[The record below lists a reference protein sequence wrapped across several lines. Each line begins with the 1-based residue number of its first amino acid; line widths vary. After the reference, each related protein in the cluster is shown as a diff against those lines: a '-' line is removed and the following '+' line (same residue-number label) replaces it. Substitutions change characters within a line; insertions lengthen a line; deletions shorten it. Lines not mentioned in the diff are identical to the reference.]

1 MPQSTRTRRSP
12 AVTRNWEPVTQPAAP
27 RNWMLMLKGSS
38 VLSGCGREGES
49 FDHAVV
55 HRAEE
60 QAGDSAGRQC
70 RRIDAPADESGRAT
84 VRRADAVAQER
95 LVADRHE
102 RALEPDPAGR
112 FSVRGH

>member
-1 MPQSTRTRRSP
+1 MRLRSTSSGEPWNMPQSTRTRRSP

-38 VLSGCGREGES
+38 VLSACGREGES

-60 QAGDSAGRQC
+60 QAGDSAKGQC
-70 RRIDAPADESGRAT
+70 RRIDAVGREAAWAA
-84 VRRADAVAQER
+84 VRRADAVTEQRPPIDGDE
-95 LVADRHE
+95 
-102 RALEPDPAGR
+102 
-112 FSVRGH
+112 